1 MKSLVTGGAGY
12 FGRLLVDK
20 LTQRGHSVRVFDLNE
35 VDNPAPELEL
45 IRGDIRDTD
54 AVRKACGGMDLV
66 FHNVAQVPLAK
77 DRALF
82 RSVNIDGT
90 RNLLSASLE
99 AGVRKVI
106 HTSTSA
112 VYGVPK
118 HNPVTELTAPTP
130 MEAYGRAKLEGEALC
145 AEFGRRG
152 LDYSIIRPR
161 TIMGHGRLGI
171 FQILFEWIHEG
182 YNVPVFNGGH
192 NVYQFVHADDLAEA
206 CILSGLRSG
215 IAEYNCG
222 TDRFGTLRETL
233 KSLCRHAATGSRVRS
248 LPMWPAVAGMKL
260 ASALGLS
267 PLGAY
272 HALMYGR
279 SLYFDSS
286 KAMSELSWQPKY
298 SNQEMF
304 IDSYEWYLRN
314 RRAVLEAKSGAS
326 HHRSAVKQ
334 GLLSVVKRVL

>member
-45 IRGDIRDTD
+45 IRGDIRDAN

-99 AGVRKVI
+99 AGVRKVV

-118 HNPVTELTAPTP
+118 HNPVTERTPPTP

-145 AEFGRRG
+145 AEFGRKG

-206 CILSGLRSG
+206 CILSGLRPG

-233 KSLCRHAATGSRVRS
+233 EALCRHAATGSAVRS

-260 ASALGLS
+260 ASSLGRS

-279 SLYFDSS
+279 SLY
-286 KAMSELSWQPKY
+286 
-298 SNQEMF
+298 
-304 IDSYEWYLRN
+304 
-314 RRAVLEAKSGAS
+314 
-326 HHRSAVKQ
+326 
-334 GLLSVVKRVL
+334 

>member
-35 VDNPAPELEL
+35 VDNAGPELEL
-45 IRGDIRDTD
+45 IRGDIRDSD
-54 AVRKACGGMDLV
+54 AVRKACSGMDLV

-99 AGVRKVI
+99 AGVRKVV

-145 AEFGRRG
+145 AEFGQKG

-206 CILSGLRSG
+206 CILAGLKPG

-222 TDRFGTLRETL
+222 ADRFGTLRETL
-233 KSLCRHAATGSRVRS
+233 EALCRHAATGSAVRS

-260 ASALGLS
+260 ASSLGLS

-286 KAMSELSWQPKY
+286 KARTELGWQPKY

-334 GLLSVVKRVL
+334 GLLSLVKRAL